1 MHNSVE
7 QRRSAGDNMRPAQ
20 AAIYLGVSKS
30 FLDQARVA
38 GTGPYFVKISP
49 TMVIYRRIDLDDW
62 LAVRVVKS
70 TAEADRLAAS

>member
-1 MHNSVE
+1 
-7 QRRSAGDNMRPAQ
+7 MRPAR
-20 AAIYLGVSKS
+20 AAEYLGVSKS
-30 FLDQARVA
+30 FLDQARVS

-70 TAEADRLAAS
+70 TAQADRLASS

>member
-1 MHNSVE
+1 MRDSNSSSS
-7 QRRSAGDNMRPAQ
+7 QNMRPAR
-20 AAIYLGVSKS
+20 AAEYLGVSKS